1 MPPVPDSQSY
11 QKVWVSQPR
20 TIGFLYNNMSR
31 ASPKAFPTPFSHTSA
46 KDSRNDMGRMSVM
59 LNVLGYETISQA
71 IMMMNIDP
79 RLRFRKAFSLSRFKV
94 GDTGRHRFEFFNDPG
109 SADELAS
116 TMIFLGY
123 FKDSNEAV
131 DFIDGSWIGGR
142 RPVAAVCPL
151 NVLSNSLVPKVIGGW
166 SSASRRWMSWNRSK

>member
-1 MPPVPDSQSY
+1 MPPDPDSQSSL
-11 QKVWVSQPR
+11 KVWEPQPR
-20 TIGFLYNNMSR
+20 TIGFLYNTMSR

-46 KDSRNDMGRMSVM
+46 KDSQNDMTRMAIMV
-59 LNVLGYETISQA
+59 NTLGYETISQA

-131 DFIDGSWIGGR
+131 DFIDDQTGQSMRLAAPLGR
-142 RPVAAVCPL
+142 ARQAAGPIRHSRPQLRIRPHQ
-151 NVLSNSLVPKVIGGW
+151 LVHGHGH
-166 SSASRRWMSWNRSK
+166 